1 MKEKEVKEKQ
11 VKGKQVKGKQVKG
24 KQVKGHRLKAGLLVN
39 PLAGLGGAV
48 ALKGSDGV
56 AELALSL
63 GAKSRVAER
72 VRLFLD
78 GLYSEGGVAV
88 GQIDWLAGP
97 GVMGAD
103 YFSQGCSSGT
113 HLPKARIIGDE
124 TIAERDTTAADTE
137 DICQLMLAEGIDLLV
152 FAGGDG
158 TARNLVNVE
167 NPGSSAP
174 IGWSDPSPA
183 FSSHPPALSSRP
195 PALSSRPPA
204 LSSPP
209 PTPAPPAHPARPAPP
224 APPAR
229 PAPPAHPAPLTPPV
243 VLGIPCGVKMHSAVF
258 ATSPASASHLVQKL
272 LKGEVLSV
280 IQGEVRDID
289 EAALRQQQVNARYY
303 GELPV
308 PDDLRYLQQTKV
320 GGLES
325 DELVMEEIAADLRD
339 HLQGKVCLMGA
350 GTTIGGV
357 MASLGIDNTLLGV
370 DAVRDGKLLGS
381 DLAEADILR
390 LIRDEPAVILV
401 SFTGGQG
408 YLFGRGNQQLS
419 AEVIRAVGPEQIM
432 VLATKAKL
440 KALEGRPLLV
450 DTGDRAL
457 DEKLSGL
464 IRIRTGY
471 EDEVLYL
478 VEAA

>member
-1 MKEKEVKEKQ
+1 MKAKQVKEKQ
-11 VKGKQVKGKQVKG
+11 VKA

-78 GLYSEGGVAV
+78 ELYSEGGAAV

-113 HLPKARIIGDE
+113 HLPKARIIGDRAI
-124 TIAERDTTAADTE
+124 TERDTTAGDTE
-137 DICQLMLAEGIDLLV
+137 DICGLMLAEGIDLLV

-167 NPGSSAP
+167 NPGSTPP
-174 IGWSDPSPA
+174 IGWSESSPA
-183 FSSHPPALSSRP
+183 F
-195 PALSSRPPA
+195 SSRPPA

-209 PTPAPPAHPARPAPP
+209 PTPAPPAPP

-229 PAPPAHPAPLTPPV
+229 PAHPAPPARPAPLTPPV

-419 AEVIRAVGPEQIM
+419 AEVIRAVGPEQIV

-478 VEAA
+478 VEVA

>member
-1 MKEKEVKEKQ
+1 MKEKQ
-11 VKGKQVKGKQVKG
+11 VKGKQVKA

-78 GLYSEGGVAV
+78 ELYSEGGAAV

-113 HLPKARIIGDE
+113 HLPKARIIGDRAI
-124 TIAERDTTAADTE
+124 TERDTTAADTE
-137 DICQLMLAEGIDLLV
+137 NICGLMLAEGIDLLV

-167 NPGSSAP
+167 NPASTAP

-209 PTPAPPAHPARPAPP
+209 PTPARPARAARPAP
-224 APPAR
+224 
-229 PAPPAHPAPLTPPV
+229 LIPPV

-390 LIRDEPAVILV
+390 LIGDEPAVILV

-419 AEVIRAVGPEQIM
+419 AEVIRAVGPEQIV